1 MKNKIQNDYDG
12 LGIQVN
18 IYSVS
23 MHIPPEWNTE
33 DYKEQF
39 NNVFFVTKGSC
50 SLALDGKVYEVS
62 VNDIIFI
69 PHGSLVHMVR
79 ASDDFTLSLRF
90 RFSVEYTE
98 KKGIIPYHTHVDDSK
113 HLTAFYDSMIV
124 IKQENE
130 LLFAMKAKAYLLML
144 LSEIMEG
151 TQKHDKVQLTADTF
165 APEISAFINSHL
177 SEKLSVET
185 LAEFAGYHP
194 KYFIVLF
201 KKYMNDTPAHFIKK
215 MRLEHSKFLLAHT
228 DTKISEISKLAG
240 FSTQPKFANS
250 FKLYTGYTAS
260 EYRKKFH
267 DTKNE

>member
-23 MHIPPEWNTE
+23 THIPPEWSS
-33 DYKEQF
+33 DCYKELY
-39 NNVFFVTKGSC
+39 NTVFFVTNGFCLLS
-50 SLALDGKVYEVS
+50 LDGKLYTVTA
-62 VNDIIFI
+62 NDIIFI
-69 PHGSLVHMVR
+69 PQNSLVHMVKV
-79 ASDDFTLSLRF
+79 SDNFELSLRF
-90 RFSVEYTE
+90 RFSVNSPD
-98 KKGIIPYHTHVDDSK
+98 KKPVTQYHTHVDDPEPLNS
-113 HLTAFYDSMIV
+113 FFGSMIV

-151 TQKHDKVQLTADTF
+151 AQKSSKIHLTADTF
-165 APEISAFINSHL
+165 ASEISAYINGHL

-201 KKYMNDTPAHFIKK
+201 KKYMNDTPAHFIKV
-215 MRLEHSKFLLAHT
+215 MRLEHAKFLLEHT
-228 DTKISEISKLAG
+228 QTSISEISKLSG

-250 FKLYTGYTAS
+250 FKLYVGCTAS
-260 EYRKKFH
+260 EYRKKC
-267 DTKNE
+267 KAEKL